1 MVAETIQSRGVTN
14 VRVLG
19 AMANV
24 PRHEF
29 VPSHLQALAY
39 TDQPLPL
46 GDGQTI
52 SQPYIVALMTAL
64 ADLQATDRCL
74 EIGTGSGYQ
83 TAVLAEMCSIVFT
96 IELRASLGQGAQ
108 SRLNRLGHTGSKI
121 RFKIADGASG
131 WSKFAPY
138 DAILVT
144 AAPEH
149 VPATLLD
156 QLAINGRLVVPVG
169 PADGAQRL
177 EKWVRKS
184 AGNESVAFERACVL
198 DVKFVPMQSA
208 AELAHRRK
216 L

>member
-1 MVAETIQSRGVTN
+1 
-14 VRVLG
+14 
-19 AMANV
+19 
-24 PRHEF
+24 
-29 VPSHLQALAY
+29 
-39 TDQPLPL
+39 L

-64 ADLQATDRCL
+64 ADLQVTDRCL

-83 TAVLAEMCSIVFT
+83 TAVLAEMCASVFT
-96 IELRASLGQGAQ
+96 IEVRASLAQGAQ
-108 SRLNRLGHTGSKI
+108 SRLNRLGYSGSKI

-149 VPATLLD
+149 VPASLLE
-156 QLAINGRLVVPVG
+156 QLALNGRLVVPVG
-169 PADGAQRL
+169 PLGGVQRL
-177 EKWVRKS
+177 EKWVRRS
-184 AGNESVAFERACVL
+184 AGNESRAYERACILEVR
-198 DVKFVPMQSA
+198 FVPMQSA
-208 AELAHRRK
+208 AELAHRKR